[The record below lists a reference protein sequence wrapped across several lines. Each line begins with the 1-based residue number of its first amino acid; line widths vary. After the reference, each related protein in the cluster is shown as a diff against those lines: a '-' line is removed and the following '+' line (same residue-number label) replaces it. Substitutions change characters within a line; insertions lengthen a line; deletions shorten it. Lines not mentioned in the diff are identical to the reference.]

1 MDGVKVI
8 RCFFGRWVVETNCD
22 IDERTI
28 KMTNKKTIDGCCRD
42 NEMQECRKCGVRY
55 EAPEEI
61 DHCFDCTW
69 ELWNEL
75 LQKMN

>member
-1 MDGVKVI
+1 
-8 RCFFGRWVVETNCD
+8 
-22 IDERTI
+22 
-28 KMTNKKTIDGCCRD
+28 MTNKKTIDGCCRD

-61 DHCFDCTW
+61 DHCFECTW